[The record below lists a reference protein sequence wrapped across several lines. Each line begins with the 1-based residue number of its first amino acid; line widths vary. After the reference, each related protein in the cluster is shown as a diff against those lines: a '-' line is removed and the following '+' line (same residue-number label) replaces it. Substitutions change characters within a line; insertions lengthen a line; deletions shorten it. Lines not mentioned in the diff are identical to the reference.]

1 MDQNKNIN
9 NDAQSLMHD
18 FSTPSSKNQVTNN
31 TNLNNNNLKSDQKF
45 MKKVFFGLLGV
56 LVVFLG
62 IGSGY
67 VLSNRFGE
75 GADGAKIS
83 SKSEATVTET
93 EAEASNFNEE
103 ESDLAEGVLNI
114 GSIEGEGTHY
124 LDRGAGEQKYVYLTS
139 TVINLKNYVGK
150 KVQVWGNTLAATNA
164 PWLMDV
170 QKIKVIE

>member
-1 MDQNKNIN
+1 M
-9 NDAQSLMHD
+9 NDTPQSLMHD
-18 FSTPSSKNQVTNN
+18 FSTPSSKEPVA
-31 TNLNNNNLKSDQKF
+31 NLSTSNNNLESNKKF
-45 MKKVFFGLLGV
+45 MNKIFFGFLAI
-56 LVVFLG
+56 LVIFAG

-67 VLSNRFGE
+67 FLSNRASAKNG
-75 GADGAKIS
+75 GVKIS
-83 SKSEATVTET
+83 SKSEAVVTEK
-93 EAEASNFNEE
+93 EAEAPNFDEE
-103 ESDLAEGVLNI
+103 NSDSAEGVLNI
-114 GSIEGEGTHY
+114 GSIQGEGTHY